1 MREREMIEI
10 ALRVPQETVRTLLSA
25 AAEALTGA
33 EGRAPIAAENG
44 GFQEAAFRR
53 LSRAEETGAREPLSR
68 AEDEPEDG
76 TASGPR
82 GPYSRRA
89 GRQSGEGAE
98 GPSPVEPGFSAQGGV
113 SPERGLRGAE
123 EAPVRWGSGMAGR
136 RLSAPEPASYA
147 VERTLPAGERTLP
160 AEMGPAEW
168 ESGSAAGPVE
178 RPAGPEKESAERGA
192 GLSPKALSDRWERD
206 SRRYDGGFTLY

>member
-1 MREREMIEI
+1 MIEI
-10 ALRVPQETVRTLLSA
+10 ALRVPQETVRALLSA

-123 EAPVRWGSGMAGR
+123 EAPVRRGSGTAGR

-147 VERTLPAGERTLP
+147 VERTLPAAERTLP
-160 AEMGPAEW
+160 AEKGPAEW
-168 ESGSAAGPVE
+168 ESGPAE

>member
-53 LSRAEETGAREPLSR
+53 LSR

-123 EAPVRWGSGMAGR
+123 EAPVRRGSGTAGR

-147 VERTLPAGERTLP
+147 VERTLPAAERTLP
-160 AEMGPAEW
+160 AEKGPAEW

>member
-89 GRQSGEGAE
+89 GRQSGERAE

-123 EAPVRWGSGMAGR
+123 EAPVRRGSGTAGR

-147 VERTLPAGERTLP
+147 VERTLPAAERTLP
-160 AEMGPAEW
+160 AEKGPAEW
-168 ESGSAAGPVE
+168 ESGPAE

>member
-53 LSRAEETGAREPLSR
+53 LSRAE
-68 AEDEPEDG
+68 DEPEDG

-89 GRQSGEGAE
+89 GRQSGEGPE

-123 EAPVRWGSGMAGR
+123 EAPVRRGSGTAGR

-147 VERTLPAGERTLP
+147 VERTLPAAERTLP
-160 AEMGPAEW
+160 AEKGPAEW

>member
-33 EGRAPIAAENG
+33 EGQAPIAAENG

-123 EAPVRWGSGMAGR
+123 EAPVRRGSGTAGR

-147 VERTLPAGERTLP
+147 VERPAG
-160 AEMGPAEW
+160 
-168 ESGSAAGPVE
+168 S
-178 RPAGPEKESAERGA
+178 EKESAERGA

>member
-10 ALRVPQETVRTLLSA
+10 ALRVPRETVRTLLSA

-123 EAPVRWGSGMAGR
+123 EAPVRRGSGTAGR

-147 VERTLPAGERTLP
+147 VERTLPAAERTLP
-160 AEMGPAEW
+160 AEKGPAEW